1 MIRIITITC
10 LFILNALS
18 TYGQKPDSV
27 LVRVRYTYTNK
38 EDTLTNGKTRSENML
53 LFLGKSTSLYTSY
66 DKIRHEIAD
75 EQKFWAMVESG
86 AGKGKGVFIVDDTN
100 SKWMTTSS
108 YLFDLK
114 ENKLFTKEMFF
125 YQSYIAE
132 EPAPVF
138 DWKLSKDTLSFSGLP
153 CQKATV
159 NFEGKE
165 WVVWYA
171 PSVPF
176 PGGPAKFNGLP
187 GLIIEAYDI
196 NKLAYF
202 KFAGMENAKAGDH
215 LRYRDITKGPNASPT
230 SYNTI
235 DQSIGRDVGNAYF
248 ENIIRLPVGAVKIS
262 KKQLEKFRE
271 AYKKDPKG
279 LNKALFGQ

>member
-138 DWKLSKDTLSFSGLP
+138 DWKLSKDTLRVYRSLADQQNLMVCQVSSLKPMTSTNLLTLSLRVWKMRKLETTFAIAIS
-153 CQKATV
+153 QKALTQAQLRITQLI
-159 NFEGKE
+159 NQSAATWATLTLRISFACPL
-165 WVVWYA
+165 A
-171 PSVPF
+171 PLKSL
-176 PGGPAKFNGLP
+176 KNSWR
-187 GLIIEAYDI
+187 
-196 NKLAYF
+196 N
-202 KFAGMENAKAGDH
+202 
-215 LRYRDITKGPNASPT
+215 
-230 SYNTI
+230 
-235 DQSIGRDVGNAYF
+235 
-248 ENIIRLPVGAVKIS
+248 
-262 KKQLEKFRE
+262 LEKPT
-271 AYKKDPKG
+271 KKIQ
-279 LNKALFGQ
+279 KA